1 MFDPATL
8 PKRSQDFHAGNA
20 GDGTRNR
27 EAFEAGCQCR
37 DSGATEGEALAY
49 VEAGATRCGLDLREA
64 RDAVRSAF
72 KQPPRE
78 PITKGHGGTNGNG
91 YKSAPLS
98 RPPRPPVSA
107 AAAATTKT
115 PAAAETPG
123 KRRVVARYD
132 YTEAAGGLRYQVERT
147 DPKGF
152 RQRRPDG
159 NGGFVWG
166 LSAGWY
172 EPSGKDWRR
181 CEKTRLHDRT
191 TKPTASAQWFDEV
204 PRTLYRLPKLAA
216 AQEIIITEGER
227 DVETLEGL
235 GFTATTN
242 SGGAGNWPPDH
253 AAHFAG
259 KRVVIIPDAD
269 PPGQEHAEAVARELH
284 GVAESVRVLRLP
296 EGVKDVTAYAE
307 TFSDTAELAERL
319 SLLAEGAAVW
329 QPKPEADTKPEPG
342 ALPAWTDAAAFL
354 AVPKPAPPEIIGGVL
369 HRGCKMVIGGSSKSR
384 KSWVLLDLALA
395 VATGSK
401 WLDFPTSKARVCF
414 GNFELPEFAIHHRL
428 KVIAAAR
435 GITIPPDAL
444 TVWNLRGYSAPY
456 ETLLPTLAER
466 ISGADFGLIILDP
479 SYKMLGGADENSARD
494 IALLC
499 NGLERFSIQTGAAIC
514 FTSHF
519 AKGNASGKDAQDR
532 ISGSGVFARDPDAI
546 VTLTALETP
555 DAYAVEAI
563 LRTMPP
569 VEPLAIRWEYPVF
582 TVADELDPAD
592 LKQPKRGNV
601 KTTPTAEEVLSL
613 FPTTADKPREGLL
626 TAVELRAA
634 FDGRGWD
641 RTSAPAVRDRLVAA
655 GKLAIHHGA
664 HNCKLTGRKELVDA
678 YGKQLAEAGT
688 VLEQT
693 TLPTTARKRKS
704 RR

>member
-1 MFDPATL
+1 MRTPATL
-8 PKRSQDFHAGNA
+8 
-20 GDGTRNR
+20 
-27 EAFEAGCQCR
+27 EAAQLDR
-37 DSGATEGEALAY
+37 ALAALLP
-49 VEAGATRCGLDLREA
+49 VEG
-64 RDAVRSAF
+64 
-72 KQPPRE
+72 
-78 PITKGHGGTNGNG
+78 
-91 YKSAPLS
+91 
-98 RPPRPPVSA
+98 
-107 AAAATTKT
+107 
-115 PAAAETPG
+115 
-123 KRRVVARYD
+123 
-132 YTEAAGGLRYQVERT
+132 
-147 DPKGF
+147 
-152 RQRRPDG
+152 
-159 NGGFVWG
+159 
-166 LSAGWY
+166 
-172 EPSGKDWRR
+172 
-181 CEKTRLHDRT
+181 
-191 TKPTASAQWFDEV
+191 KPT
-204 PRTLYRLPKLAA
+204 
-216 AQEIIITEGER
+216 
-227 DVETLEGL
+227 
-235 GFTATTN
+235 
-242 SGGAGNWPPDH
+242 
-253 AAHFAG
+253 
-259 KRVVIIPDAD
+259 
-269 PPGQEHAEAVARELH
+269 
-284 GVAESVRVLRLP
+284 
-296 EGVKDVTAYAE
+296 
-307 TFSDTAELAERL
+307 
-319 SLLAEGAAVW
+319 
-329 QPKPEADTKPEPG
+329 PEPG

-354 AVPKPAPPEIIGGVL
+354 AVPKPPPPEIIGGVL

-401 WLDFPTSKARVCF
+401 WLGFPTSKARVCF

-466 ISGADFGLIILDP
+466 IGGADFGLIILDP

-569 VEPLAIRWEYPVF
+569 VLPMAIRWQYPVF

-601 KTTPTAEEVLSL
+601 KTTPTADEVLCL
-613 FPTTADKPREGLL
+613 FPSAANTPREGLL

-655 GKLAIHHGA
+655 GKLQIHHGA

-678 YGKQLAEAGT
+678 YGKQLTEQGT

-693 TLPTTARKRKS
+693 TLPATASKRKN